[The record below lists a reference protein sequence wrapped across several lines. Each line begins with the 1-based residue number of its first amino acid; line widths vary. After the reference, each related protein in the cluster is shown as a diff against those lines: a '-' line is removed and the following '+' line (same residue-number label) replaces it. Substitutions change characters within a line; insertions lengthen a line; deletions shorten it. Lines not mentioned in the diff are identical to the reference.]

1 MIKKFLLL
9 LLIFNLTPQTS
20 SAAAPQELN
29 LSRLNTSQLED
40 IYEYYDYKG
49 VRGYLMLPGYH
60 YPPIYLSS
68 FPTDFDAVAD
78 EQKRIALFIKIL
90 APLAL
95 RFNQQTLE
103 QRQVIEQ
110 IKQNFDKNHELSAEE
125 SRIIEKTA
133 AEYDV
138 FTRLKGYQRH
148 KFLLTELLNRV
159 DAVPPSFLIAAAAM
173 ETNWGTSR
181 IVKEGNSL
189 YKQLVWHSD
198 KGLKPRGETED
209 DTYRIRT
216 FPTIYDSLQNFAHKI
231 NSHVAF
237 EHLRSFRKELRS
249 RNSVLRGTT
258 FAFTLMWNSPLK
270 NYAGII
276 EYTIAFYELNI
287 IDKSLL
293 NSKMIDKPLP
303 ERFKKLIQSDT
314 GKKEKI

>member
-1 MIKKFLLL
+1 
-9 LLIFNLTPQTS
+9 
-20 SAAAPQELN
+20 
-29 LSRLNTSQLED
+29 
-40 IYEYYDYKG
+40 
-49 VRGYLMLPGYH
+49 
-60 YPPIYLSS
+60 
-68 FPTDFDAVAD
+68 
-78 EQKRIALFIKIL
+78 
-90 APLAL
+90 
-95 RFNQQTLE
+95 
-103 QRQVIEQ
+103 
-110 IKQNFDKNHELSAEE
+110 
-125 SRIIEKTA
+125 
-133 AEYDV
+133 
-138 FTRLKGYQRH
+138 
-148 KFLLTELLNRV
+148 
-159 DAVPPSFLIAAAAM
+159 M

-181 IVKEGNSL
+181 VVKEGNSL

-216 FPTIYDSLQNFAHKI
+216 FPTIYDSLQDFAHKI

>member
-1 MIKKFLLL
+1 
-9 LLIFNLTPQTS
+9 
-20 SAAAPQELN
+20 
-29 LSRLNTSQLED
+29 
-40 IYEYYDYKG
+40 
-49 VRGYLMLPGYH
+49 MLPGYH

-125 SRIIEKTA
+125 SRIIEKNA

-159 DAVPPSFLIAAAAM
+159 DAIPPSFLIAAAAM
-173 ETNWGTSR
+173 ETKWGTSR

-216 FPTIYDSLQNFAHKI
+216 FPTIYDSLQDFAHKI